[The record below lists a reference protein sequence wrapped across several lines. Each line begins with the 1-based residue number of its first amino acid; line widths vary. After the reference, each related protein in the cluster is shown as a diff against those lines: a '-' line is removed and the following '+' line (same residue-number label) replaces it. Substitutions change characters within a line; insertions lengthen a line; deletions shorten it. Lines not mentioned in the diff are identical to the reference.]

1 MSSNEEKVI
10 KDNDKVV
17 EVNGE
22 VENNTGKGDVVPTKV
37 IPMPRTPPFPQR
49 LVKKTKDGKYRRFI
63 RMLKQLSINVPLV
76 EASEQMPGD
85 VKFMKDLVTKKRS
98 L

>member
-1 MSSNEEKVI
+1 MVITTRGGKQAIDPPMPSNEKKVT

-37 IPMPRTPPFPQR
+37 IPMPRTP
-49 LVKKTKDGKYRRFI
+49 LSLEISEKDQGWKILAFYN
-63 RMLKQLSINVPLV
+63 NVE
-76 EASEQMPGD
+76 EAFYQ
-85 VKFMKDLVTKKRS
+85 
-98 L
+98 

>member
-1 MSSNEEKVI
+1 MT

-37 IPMPRTPPFPQR
+37 IPMPRQPPPFPQR
-49 LVKKTKDGKYRRFI
+49 LVKKTKDGKYQHFI
-63 RMLKQLSINVPLV
+63 TML
-76 EASEQMPGD
+76 
-85 VKFMKDLVTKKRS
+85 
-98 L
+98 